1 MKISKVYRLS
11 AFALAL
17 GLFSSCL
24 KDKGFEDREYGV
36 KGPDEGRL
44 VTLGDAKSA
53 PDQLTAV
60 ALDLV
65 PDVETINLVYV
76 TYDADQPAD
85 KDITVTLALKPTLIS
100 DFNSNNGT
108 SLVEMPA
115 NTYTIGGG
123 SLKVTI
129 PKGQRKAYLPIT
141 LTKSLLDLT
150 QAYALGFTIQSCDD
164 PSVTIA
170 SNKIDALY
178 NIGLKNKWDGVYRVY
193 GFFSHPTPA
202 NTGPFD
208 VSGIHFETTGPTTVG
223 MYHPPSG
230 GGQPFILG
238 FFGVYPVINIQ
249 PNNSCLVSAAPQ
261 VPTTHPL
268 GSQSRYDPATKT
280 FYIYYAYNTSAPR
293 LAWDTCVYLGP
304 R

>member
-1 MKISKVYRLS
+1 MKISNVYRLS

-24 KDKGFEDREYGV
+24 KDKGFEDREYGI

-76 TYDADQPAD
+76 TYDADQPTD

-100 DFNSNNGT
+100 DFNSANGT
-108 SLVEMPA
+108 SLIEIPA
-115 NTYTIGGG
+115 NAYTIPGG

-150 QAYALGFTIQSCDD
+150 LAYALGFTIQSCDD
-164 PSVTIA
+164 PNVTIA
-170 SNKIDALY
+170 SNKINALY
-178 NIGLKNKWDGVYRVY
+178 NIGLKNKWDGLYRVY

-202 NTGPFD
+202 NTGSFD
-208 VSGIHFETTGPTTVG
+208 VSGIEFQTVGPTSVE

-230 GGQPFILG
+230 GGQPFVLG
-238 FFGVYPVINIQ
+238 FFGVYPRITVA
-249 PNNSCLVSAAPQ
+249 PNNTITVTAAPQ
-261 VPTTHPL
+261 VPVPHPL
-268 GSQSRYDPATKT
+268 AAQNRYDPATKT
-280 FYIYYAYNTSAPR
+280 FYAYYSYNTAAPR
-293 LAWDTCVYLGP
+293 IAWDTCVYLGP